1 MKKIKSG
8 TTFQIVINIILI
20 FLTLCSLLPFV
31 LLIMSSVTQ
40 ESALIADGYQFW
52 PKVFSLDAYRYII
65 RRAGTIFKAYGI
77 TLLVTFVGTS
87 VSLMITPLLA
97 YPLSRQDFKLHNVM
111 SFLVFFTMLFNGGL
125 VPTYMMWTQIFH
137 IKNTLPALII
147 PALLLNAFNVMLMKN
162 YFKMNIPFSLIEAA
176 KIDGAGEFFIFY
188 RVVLPL
194 SKPIMAT
201 VGLFVGINY
210 WNDWMNGLYYVTD
223 PDLFSLQNFLN
234 RMMQNINY
242 LATAEGAEVAQ
253 GTMIMPSSSMRMA
266 LAVIGV
272 LPIMVLYP
280 FFQKY
285 FVKGM
290 TVGSVKG

>member
-1 MKKIKSG
+1 
-8 TTFQIVINIILI
+8 
-20 FLTLCSLLPFV
+20 
-31 LLIMSSVTQ
+31 
-40 ESALIADGYQFW
+40 
-52 PKVFSLDAYRYII
+52 
-65 RRAGTIFKAYGI
+65 
-77 TLLVTFVGTS
+77 
-87 VSLMITPLLA
+87 
-97 YPLSRQDFKLHNVM
+97 M
-111 SFLVFFTMLFNGGL
+111 SFMVFFTMLFNGGL

-162 YFKMNIPFSLIEAA
+162 YFKMNIPYSLIEAA

-188 RVVLPL
+188 RVVMPL

-223 PDLFSLQNFLN
+223 ANLFSLQNFLN

-253 GTMIMPSSSMRMA
+253 GSMIMPSSSMRMA

>member
-1 MKKIKSG
+1 MRKLKSE

-52 PKVFSLDAYRYII
+52 PRVFSLDAYRYII
-65 RRAGTIFKAYGI
+65 ARAGTIFKAYGI
-77 TLLVTFVGTS
+77 TMLVTLVGTTI
-87 VSLMITPLLA
+87 SLIITPLLA

-147 PALLLNAFNVMLMKN
+147 PALLLNAFNVMLLKN
-162 YFKMNIPFSLIEAA
+162 YFKMNIPYSLIEAA

-188 RVVLPL
+188 RVVMPL

-223 PDLFSLQNFLN
+223 ANLFSLQNFLN

-253 GTMIMPSSSMRMA
+253 GSMIMPSSSMRMA

>member
-1 MKKIKSG
+1 MRKLKSE

-52 PKVFSLDAYRYII
+52 PRVFSLDAYRYII
-65 RRAGTIFKAYGI
+65 ARAGTIFKAYGI
-77 TLLVTFVGTS
+77 TMLVTLVGTTI
-87 VSLMITPLLA
+87 SLIITPLLA

-162 YFKMNIPFSLIEAA
+162 YFKMNIPYSLIEAA
-176 KIDGAGEFFIFY
+176 KIDGAGEWKQFRYITLPGIAPTTFFLLMAGIGAGLTIFDPAKLLAP
-188 RVVLPL
+188 VAWDGLAGL
-194 SKPIMAT
+194 DDMGLT
-201 VGLFVGINY
+201 VSYYIYIRTNTYLDMTKASVMSWALFAVA
-210 WNDWMNGLYYVTD
+210 
-223 PDLFSLQNFLN
+223 FSLQLLIYKIRN
-234 RMMQNINY
+234 R
-242 LATAEGAEVAQ
+242 
-253 GTMIMPSSSMRMA
+253 SMKDE
-266 LAVIGV
+266 
-272 LPIMVLYP
+272 Y
-280 FFQKY
+280 
-285 FVKGM
+285 
-290 TVGSVKG
+290 

>member
-1 MKKIKSG
+1 MRKLKSE

-52 PKVFSLDAYRYII
+52 PRVFSLDAYRYII
-65 RRAGTIFKAYGI
+65 ARAGTIFKAYGI
-77 TLLVTFVGTS
+77 TMLVTLVGTTI
-87 VSLMITPLLA
+87 SLIITPLLA

-111 SFLVFFTMLFNGGL
+111 SFMVFFTMLFNGGL

-162 YFKMNIPFSLIEAA
+162 YFKMNIPYSLIEAA

-188 RVVLPL
+188 RVVMPL

-223 PDLFSLQNFLN
+223 ANLFSLQNFLN

-253 GTMIMPSSSMRMA
+253 GSMIMPSSSMRMA

>member
-1 MKKIKSG
+1 M
-8 TTFQIVINIILI
+8 
-20 FLTLCSLLPFV
+20 
-31 LLIMSSVTQ
+31 
-40 ESALIADGYQFW
+40 
-52 PKVFSLDAYRYII
+52 
-65 RRAGTIFKAYGI
+65 
-77 TLLVTFVGTS
+77 
-87 VSLMITPLLA
+87 LA
-97 YPLSRQDFKLHNVM
+97 YPLSREDFKLHNVM

-137 IKNTLPALII
+137 IKNTLLALIV

-162 YFKMNIPFSLIEAA
+162 YFKMNIPHSLIEAA
-176 KIDGAGEFFIFY
+176 KIDGAGEFRIFY
-188 RVVLPL
+188 KVVMPL

-223 PDLFSLQNFLN
+223 ANLFSLQNFLN

-242 LATAEGAEVAQ
+242 LATAEGAEAVQ
-253 GTMIMPSSSMRMA
+253 GAMVMPSSSMRMA

-272 LPIMVLYP
+272 LPIMLLYP

-290 TVGSVKG
+290 TIGSVKG

>member
-1 MKKIKSG
+1 MRKLKSE

-52 PKVFSLDAYRYII
+52 PRVFSLDAYRYII
-65 RRAGTIFKAYGI
+65 ARAGTIFKAYGI
-77 TLLVTFVGTS
+77 TMLVTFVGTTI
-87 VSLMITPLLA
+87 SLIITPLLA

-111 SFLVFFTMLFNGGL
+111 SFMVFFTMLFNGGL

-162 YFKMNIPFSLIEAA
+162 YFKMNIPYSLIEAA

-188 RVVLPL
+188 RVVMPL

-223 PDLFSLQNFLN
+223 ANLFSLQNFLN

-253 GTMIMPSSSMRMA
+253 GSMIMPSSSMRMA

-272 LPIMVLYP
+272 LPIMLLYP

>member
-1 MKKIKSG
+1 MRKLKSE

-52 PKVFSLDAYRYII
+52 PRVFSLAAYRYII
-65 RRAGTIFKAYGI
+65 ARAGTIFKAYGI
-77 TLLVTFVGTS
+77 TMLVTLVGTTI
-87 VSLMITPLLA
+87 SLIITPLLA

-162 YFKMNIPFSLIEAA
+162 YFKMNIPYSLIEAA

-188 RVVLPL
+188 RVVMPL

-223 PDLFSLQNFLN
+223 ANLFSLQNFLN

-253 GTMIMPSSSMRMA
+253 GSMIMPSSSMRMA

-272 LPIMVLYP
+272 LPIMLLYP

>member
-1 MKKIKSG
+1 MRKLKSE

-52 PKVFSLDAYRYII
+52 PRVFSLAAYRYII
-65 RRAGTIFKAYGI
+65 ARAGTIFKAYGI
-77 TLLVTFVGTS
+77 TMLVTLVGTTI
-87 VSLMITPLLA
+87 SLIITPLLA

-162 YFKMNIPFSLIEAA
+162 YFKMNIPYSLIEAA

-188 RVVLPL
+188 RVVMPL

-223 PDLFSLQNFLN
+223 ANLFSLQNFLN

-253 GTMIMPSSSMRMA
+253 GSMIMPSSSMRMA

>member
-1 MKKIKSG
+1 MRKLKSE

-52 PKVFSLDAYRYII
+52 PRVFSLDAYRYII
-65 RRAGTIFKAYGI
+65 ARAGTIFKAYGI
-77 TLLVTFVGTS
+77 TILVTLVGTTI
-87 VSLMITPLLA
+87 SLIITPLLA

-162 YFKMNIPFSLIEAA
+162 YFKMNIPYSLIEAA

-188 RVVLPL
+188 RVVMPL

-223 PDLFSLQNFLN
+223 ANLFSLQNFLN

-253 GTMIMPSSSMRMA
+253 GSMIMPSSSMRMA

>member
-1 MKKIKSG
+1 MRKLKSE

-52 PKVFSLDAYRYII
+52 PRVFSLDAYRYII
-65 RRAGTIFKAYGI
+65 ARAGTIFKAYGI
-77 TLLVTFVGTS
+77 TMLVTLVGTTI
-87 VSLMITPLLA
+87 SLIITPLLA

-162 YFKMNIPFSLIEAA
+162 YFKMNIPYSLIEAA

-188 RVVLPL
+188 RVVMPL

-223 PDLFSLQNFLN
+223 ANLFSLQNFLN

-253 GTMIMPSSSMRMA
+253 GSMIMPSSSMRMA